1 MIHQSISVLLIEDDP
16 EDVSMIR
23 EMLSGVEHFRFE
35 LQCADRLSVGLERLS
50 EGGIDVILLDLLLPD
65 CSGLETLIKVHA
77 NSPELPIVVLT
88 GLGDVELAFEG
99 VMKGAQDY
107 LLKNQLESHLLA
119 RTMRYAVERKRV
131 ERALRES
138 EERFRAIF
146 ETAQDFIF
154 IKDRDFKY
162 TQVNPAMERL
172 FDLPASELIGRTDDD
187 LFGKEA
193 GAHIR
198 EMDSRVLGGEI
209 VEEEHTKPVKGI
221 PLTFHII
228 KTPIHNS
235 AGEIIGLCGIARDI
249 TERTHAE
256 ETLRKSEERFRVLV
270 EKSVEATFLLNFDSE
285 FVFWNHAAEELM
297 GLTSPPTGSI
307 RLSDIV
313 TAESLEVAKANIKQ
327 AAETGTTQLRPYEMT
342 VRRFEET
349 ILTLEVFAGLVE
361 YDGRPH
367 ILGTA
372 RDITERKRAEEELR
386 KKHEELERFNK
397 LAVGRE
403 LRMIE
408 LKKEVNALSQE
419 LGREGR
425 YEISE
430 GNAEKEEG

>member
-1 MIHQSISVLLIEDDP
+1 MIRQHISVLLIEDDP

-23 EMLSGVEHFRFE
+23 EMLSGVEHFRFK
-35 LQCADRLSVGLERLS
+35 LQCVDRLSAGLERLS
-50 EGGIDVILLDLLLPD
+50 EGGIDVILLDLMLPD
-65 CSGLETLIKVHA
+65 CSGLDTLIEVHA
-77 NSPELPIVVLT
+77 KTPELPIVVLT

-107 LLKNQLESHLLA
+107 LLKNQLESLLLA
-119 RTMRYAVERKRV
+119 RTLRYAVERKRV

-146 ETAQDFIF
+146 EAAQDFIF
-154 IKDRDFKY
+154 IKNRDLKY
-162 TQVNPAMERL
+162 TQVNPATERL
-172 FDLPASELIGRTDDD
+172 FDLPAPELLGRTDAD
-187 LFGKEA
+187 LFGMEA

-198 EMDSRVLGGEI
+198 EVDSRVLGGEI
-209 VEEEHTKPVKGI
+209 VEEEHTKPVKGV
-221 PLTFHII
+221 PRTFHVI

-235 AGEIIGLCGIARDI
+235 VGEIIGLCGIARDI
-249 TERTHAE
+249 TKRTHAE
-256 ETLRKSEERFRVLV
+256 EALRKSEERFRVLV

-285 FVFWNHAAEELM
+285 FVFWNRAAEELI
-297 GLTSPPTGSI
+297 GLTSPPVGPV

-313 TAESLEVAKANIKQ
+313 TAESLGVAKANIRR
-327 AAETGTTQLRPYEMT
+327 AAETGTSQPSPYEMT
-342 VRRFEET
+342 VRRFEGT

-361 YDGRPH
+361 YDGEPH

-372 RDITERKRAEEELR
+372 RDITERKHAENELR

-403 LRMIE
+403 LRMIK
-408 LKKEVNALSQE
+408 LKKEVNALLQE
-419 LGREGR
+419 HGREER

-430 GNAEKEEG
+430 VNAEEEEE